1 VTAEPAAA
9 PTTEPATDA
18 TTGPS
23 RRLLR
28 SVLGG
33 GVVYFVLFGV
43 VHVTLALTSDGVTV
57 VDAVCLL
64 LVLLPQWW
72 LIRRRSLTVPTR
84 LTVVISVL
92 LVAAAV
98 IGLVSIAGVA
108 FPDGYDAW
116 FLGAIAFDLLGLTI
130 VGRFG
135 AAWLSMLA
143 VIAACLLWAL
153 LDGRPLSVGAGM
165 IVRHVATLAV
175 GTALAVSL
183 RRSNAASEAF
193 RAVQRRRRTEEDV
206 ARARAG
212 ARRSAVEQVLEQAGP
227 MLRAIA
233 DGRRMTDEDR
243 RQMLVIEGA
252 LRDQIR
258 TPRLSGTRLRG
269 VVDTARRR
277 GVNVLLLDEAE
288 RAPAAARRQA
298 VDWLTGQLER
308 TADGRF
314 VGRLRDVE
322 DLGVRVSAVRDD
334 DGESAVFR

>member
-1 VTAEPAAA
+1 VTTAA
-9 PTTEPATDA
+9 PVGT
-18 TTGPS
+18 S
-23 RRLLR
+23 RWLLR

-33 GVVYFVLFGV
+33 GAVYFALFAV
-43 VHVTLALTSDGVTV
+43 VHVTLAVTSDGSDW
-57 VDAVCLL
+57 VDAVCLG

-72 LIRRRSLTVPTR
+72 LIRRRSLTLSTG
-84 LTVVISVL
+84 LTVAICVL

-98 IGLVSIAGVA
+98 VGLVSIGGVA

-135 AAWLSMLA
+135 AAWLSMLL
-143 VIAACLLWAL
+143 VVAACLGWAL

-193 RAVQRRRRTEEDV
+193 RAVQRRRRMEEDV

-233 DGRRMTDEDR
+233 DGRRLTAEDR

-258 TPRLSGTRLRG
+258 TPRLSGSRLRG

-288 RAPAAARRQA
+288 EAPAAAREQA
-298 VDWLTGQLER
+298 LDWLTSQLQR
-308 TADGRF
+308 TAEGRF

-322 DLGVRVSAVRDD
+322 ALGVRVSAVRDD
-334 DGESAVFR
+334 DSESAVFR